1 MRISDWKMSCWWYYY
16 KWSSWNEY
24 STRIESLKEDS
35 SEVTSTPT
43 QNDINCYFPINSFV
57 VTAESWCPPPSAVG
71 QPSQCDKPSPCK
83 DSSGHLYIFE
93 MISFPSVLLGVRECI
108 QSFLEHSPIFY
119 LDTEQWPGLI
129 ILTCTVISSCWLTL
143 IIANNFNLIF
153 TLFQDSLIPEVSN
166 MGFPVQVNIFEN
178 IVK

>member
-1 MRISDWKMSCWWYYY
+1 MHISYSMWRTTLWMKQLRIPTEVNRWEVKDEEFWLKDELLWYYY

-119 LDTEQWPGLI
+119 LDTGPDL
-129 ILTCTVISSCWLTL
+129 SFWLAL
-143 IIANNFNLIF
+143 YFH
-153 TLFQDSLIPEVSN
+153 
-166 MGFPVQVNIFEN
+166 
-178 IVK
+178 IVGNHW

>member
-1 MRISDWKMSCWWYYY
+1 MHISYSMWRTTLWMKQLRIPTEVNRWEEKDEDFWQKDELLVILLQMIKLEW
-16 KWSSWNEY
+16 
-24 STRIESLKEDS
+24 IQPPDLESIEDS

-43 QNDINCYFPINSFV
+43 QNDINCYFSINSFV

-119 LDTEQWPGLI
+119 LDTGQWTLRQKTKWPGLI
-129 ILTCTVISSCWLTL
+129 ILTCTVFSYCW
-143 IIANNFNLIF
+143 
-153 TLFQDSLIPEVSN
+153 
-166 MGFPVQVNIFEN
+166 
-178 IVK
+178 

>member
-1 MRISDWKMSCWWYYY
+1 MHISYSMWRTTLWTKQLRIPTEVNRWEVKDEDFWLKDELLVILLQMIKLEW
-16 KWSSWNEY
+16 
-24 STRIESLKEDS
+24 IQPPDLESIEDS

-119 LDTEQWPGLI
+119 LDTGPDL
-129 ILTCTVISSCWLTL
+129 SFWLAL
-143 IIANNFNLIF
+143 YFH
-153 TLFQDSLIPEVSN
+153 
-166 MGFPVQVNIFEN
+166 
-178 IVK
+178 IVGNHW